1 MTNDERQNAGTLR
14 SSFDIRHSALDI
26 LCAFS
31 LLTILPIP
39 FGWLDAKRTP
49 ARAMAAYPFVGLVLG
64 GLLMLAYW
72 VFQAILPPLVS
83 TALIVVTWAVLTGG
97 LHLDGWA
104 DCCDALPAT
113 VSRERRLE
121 ILQDPRLGSF
131 GGIGLVLLLMCKF
144 AAVASLPPG
153 NAAQVAA
160 LILAPTLGRWAIVN
174 VAAVFPLARP
184 DGMAAHFRAGLS
196 RRELIWVALTVAL
209 VCGAA
214 GWGGLMAFVA
224 TVLTAVLMGRWA
236 TSCLGGVTGDV
247 YGAACELVEVV
258 VLVLACI
265 YL

>member
-1 MTNDERQNAGTLR
+1 LIQ
-14 SSFDIRHSALDI
+14 DI

-64 GLLMLAYW
+64 ALLMLADR
-72 VFQAILPPLVS
+72 VFQVILPPLVVA
-83 TALIVVTWAVLTGG
+83 ALIVVTWAVLTGG

-113 VSRERRLE
+113 VTRERRLE
-121 ILQDPRLGSF
+121 ILKDPRLGSF

-144 AAVASLPPG
+144 AAVASLPQ
-153 NAAQVAA
+153 ASAA
-160 LILAPTLGRWAIVN
+160 LILAPILGRWAIVN
-174 VAAVFPLARP
+174 VAAAFPLARP
-184 DGMAAHFRAGLS
+184 DGMAAHFRAGLA
-196 RRELIWVALTVAL
+196 RRELTWVALTVAL
-209 VCGAA
+209 VCGAV

-224 TVLTAVLMGRWA
+224 TVLTAALMGRWA
-236 TSCLGGVTGDV
+236 TSRLGGVTGDV
-247 YGAACELVEVV
+247 YGATCELVEAV

-265 YL
+265 HI